1 MAETKEIKEEKNKV
15 ANVKDYDKSLI
26 IIPVLLVA
34 ITVIWLLVDP
44 EALTALSSVATVFVD
59 KTTWIFLIIPLV
71 LLVVLIW
78 WACTPNG
85 NIRMGGPLAQ
95 PKYSFYS
102 YATMLWCAGFGSATV
117 VLSFLEWAV
126 YSQAPPFNTA
136 PMSLDAFYYSLP
148 YSFFNWGITTCALN
162 LFLAIPFCYSFYV
175 RGYDVL
181 RLGEIFA
188 YMSGK
193 KISSGLIRF
202 LNFIFIFCIMGGMT
216 CTLGFGVP
224 KMSACLVDLFGFT
237 NANVVNIVILVLCSA
252 VFTVS
257 ASVGIKRGIQ
267 NLTRI
272 NMILLYAFLAIA
284 VIVGPTT
291 FIFDNIVTSFGVM
304 IDQFFTMALNADPI
318 YGSKFAQHNTVFY
331 YCYSWA
337 YVAMM
342 AGFLTV
348 ISYGRTFREMIFSC
362 VICIPA
368 GVWLMFGINSS
379 TAMYNQING
388 IVDVG
393 AILNESGSTAAAIA
407 VVKHMGLGDV
417 LGVAVFGLMILIFIG
432 SGMDGTAVVLANTT
446 MKSAEQNN
454 EPSVKMKLIW
464 CLILA
469 AIPLLVDALGGE
481 LWHFE
486 AIVNLTGWP
495 IMVVGIFMWVFL
507 FKWLKQDK
515 AKAQA
520 LGLKNIAEITDT
532 KKELA

>member
-1 MAETKEIKEEKNKV
+1 
-15 ANVKDYDKSLI
+15 
-26 IIPVLLVA
+26 
-34 ITVIWLLVDP
+34 
-44 EALTALSSVATVFVD
+44 
-59 KTTWIFLIIPLV
+59 
-71 LLVVLIW
+71 
-78 WACTPNG
+78 
-85 NIRMGGPLAQ
+85 
-95 PKYSFYS
+95 
-102 YATMLWCAGFGSATV
+102 
-117 VLSFLEWAV
+117 
-126 YSQAPPFNTA
+126 
-136 PMSLDAFYYSLP
+136 
-148 YSFFNWGITTCALN
+148 
-162 LFLAIPFCYSFYV
+162 
-175 RGYDVL
+175 
-181 RLGEIFA
+181 
-188 YMSGK
+188 MSGK